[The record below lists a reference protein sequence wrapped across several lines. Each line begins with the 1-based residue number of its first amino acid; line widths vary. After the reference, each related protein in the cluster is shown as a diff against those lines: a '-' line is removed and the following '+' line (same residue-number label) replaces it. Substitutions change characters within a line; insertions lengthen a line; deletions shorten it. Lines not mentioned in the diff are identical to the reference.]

1 MKLVPLLRTAET
13 DFRSWDRHR
22 ERLLDESRRLVR
34 QAGALIRDLHRGR
47 EEGGLWRAF
56 DRSAASVL
64 RRARKRPEF
73 LHAGFVQQG
82 LGEYAE
88 AIILRASLRG
98 RKTPPKQLRTLPGDA
113 ILLGAADAIGELR
126 RAMLDRLNRDDLRGA
141 QTAFAQMESLFGA
154 LQDAEAPEALVPLRA
169 KRDQARGILER
180 SRGDLV
186 AAKKSKELERKIDD
200 VASLLDEAE
209 GRARKARKKPDPDE
223 LDLDSAWSKK

>member
-1 MKLVPLLRTAET
+1 MNLRPLLKTAET
-13 DFRSWDRHR
+13 EFRSWDRQR
-22 ERLLDESRRLVR
+22 ERFLSESRRLVR
-34 QAGALIRDLHRGR
+34 LVAALIRDLHRGR
-47 EEGGLWRAF
+47 QDRAQWRTAY
-56 DRSAASVL
+56 RGAASL
-64 RRARKRPEF
+64 LHRAHRRPEF
-73 LHAGFVQQG
+73 LHAGFVQQA

-88 AIILRASLRG
+88 ATILLAALEG
-98 RKTPPKQLRTLPGDA
+98 RRTLPRAMQSFPGDA
-113 ILLGAADAIGELR
+113 LLLGAADAVGELR
-126 RAMLDRLNRDDLRGA
+126 RVMLDRLNRDDHRGA
-141 QTAFAQMESLFGA
+141 QAAFAQMESLFES

-209 GRARKARKKPDPDE
+209 GAARKSRKKPDPDE